1 MTKSEMINRIAELSE
16 DNTRLRNW
24 LKRIA
29 ELSIDDLSE
38 EDKKDGY
45 IVLSASAIAY
55 AKCALEGI

>member
-1 MTKSEMINRIAELSE
+1 MTKSEMLDHIAELSE
-16 DNTRLRNW
+16 DNMRLRNW

-55 AKCALEGI
+55 AKCALDGI